1 MPFFTSCVTHEFLL
15 ATRESDPRIRESDP
29 RISSR
34 VFLLFRSS
42 SPCLSPLSYTYLHW
56 NRLRAFWEGGCQH
69 RERRKEGKNQGTIFR
84 EEEENY
90 SLKLLASFSQGVR
103 NIRCSLSYSTDWT
116 LSAMVN
122 VTLCSRSCFTVPW
135 NQFRITF
142 LFLCECSLLLLPFYC
157 KNSLLEDGKWGTIIC
172 RPVSLGQDYSWI
184 AMLFSLT
191 KPICCWNSMLSVG
204 WYNVVHFGTL
214 KLDSDILIPIA
225 AGR

>member
-1 MPFFTSCVTHEFLL
+1 MTQEFAKVTQEFQVGFFFFFALPLPASLL
-15 ATRESDPRIRESDP
+15 YPIRICIEIASG
-29 RISSR
+29 
-34 VFLLFRSS
+34 LFGKVAAN
-42 SPCLSPLSYTYLHW
+42 T
-56 NRLRAFWEGGCQH
+56 E
-69 RERRKEGKNQGTIFR
+69 KEGKNQGTIFR

-225 AGR
+225 AYTGELHISDFFS